1 MFFRKTTQPAEAAL
15 AEPHKLED
23 EGVLASLRRRLKA
36 AGMSEAARKAAA
48 VELER
53 LAKMDASLPE
63 YAIGMGWLEFMA
75 GLPWSKSTVDDLDLA
90 RAEAILDARHH
101 GLAQVKERI
110 LEHLAA
116 KTLRERRS
124 ARVLVVDDEAIA
136 RENLAHVFKKD
147 GYAVTAAEDGLEAL
161 DRLAEAPADVVVS
174 DLKMSRMD
182 GQELLTAIRAR
193 HPQTGVILVTGYA
206 TVDSAVKALKSG
218 ADHYLSKPVDLDE
231 MRRAVAEVLDKRRT
245 LAPARGSVLCF
256 AGPPGTGKTS
266 IGQAVADALGRVF
279 VRLSLAGMRDEA
291 ELRGHRRTYVG
302 AMPGRILKELARAG
316 YRNPVFMLDEVDKI
330 GQDFRGD
337 PASVLLEVLDPEQN
351 AAFVD
356 NYLEVPFDLS
366 GCMFVATA
374 NLVDRL
380 PGPLLDRLEVLPFQ
394 SYTEREKREITR
406 RFFLPRQF
414 AACGLPPEGLKV
426 TDQALETIIRD
437 YTREAGLRNLEREI
451 ARLARRLARLTLSGQ
466 AGAVPAHLTPET
478 VAALLGPPRVSREGL
493 QDKSRVGVTT
503 GLVWSEAGGEIVLV
517 ETTRMPGTGRLI
529 LTGSLGEVLRES
541 AQTALSYVR
550 SHAAALGLPENFFAA
565 ADIHV
570 HIPAGAVPKDGPSA
584 GATIALAL
592 VSLLTGRPARADT
605 AMSGEMSLSGRI
617 LPVSGI
623 REKVLAA
630 ARAGLT
636 QVVLPRRNERD
647 VAELTPDALEGL
659 HIVLADEVADVVETV
674 LEPAADKGRPP
685 AGRGVAPAPHKGDD
699 PP

>member
-1 MFFRKTTQPAEAAL
+1 
-15 AEPHKLED
+15 
-23 EGVLASLRRRLKA
+23 
-36 AGMSEAARKAAA
+36 
-48 VELER
+48 
-53 LAKMDASLPE
+53 
-63 YAIGMGWLEFMA
+63 
-75 GLPWSKSTVDDLDLA
+75 
-90 RAEAILDARHH
+90 
-101 GLAQVKERI
+101 
-110 LEHLAA
+110 
-116 KTLRERRS
+116 
-124 ARVLVVDDEAIA
+124 
-136 RENLAHVFKKD
+136 
-147 GYAVTAAEDGLEAL
+147 
-161 DRLAEAPADVVVS
+161 
-174 DLKMSRMD
+174 
-182 GQELLTAIRAR
+182 
-193 HPQTGVILVTGYA
+193 
-206 TVDSAVKALKSG
+206 
-218 ADHYLSKPVDLDE
+218 
-231 MRRAVAEVLDKRRT
+231 
-245 LAPARGSVLCF
+245 
-256 AGPPGTGKTS
+256 
-266 IGQAVADALGRVF
+266 
-279 VRLSLAGMRDEA
+279 
-291 ELRGHRRTYVG
+291 
-302 AMPGRILKELARAG
+302 
-316 YRNPVFMLDEVDKI
+316 MLDEVDKI